1 MRLGQLARRLAIK
14 TDEIVRHLASRQIT
28 IESGNNTRLD
38 EAHVEL
44 ILQEF
49 APANEVLQNEIN
61 VEPDRPEPMVTNTEP
76 DAPLLEQSVSE
87 PSEILETIKAPKVEL
102 AGLKVLGKIDLPEK
116 KKPEQPEA
124 TEATQAPSPPPR
136 RPYKSNSQPRAW
148 KNPISIEREREERLK
163 REKLNAQ
170 REEEKDRRKEFYLK
184 RIKPQG
190 PTKRA
195 RMVDEEM
202 IEMSPLEPEA
212 PKTWFGRFIRWLN
225 T

>member
-14 TDEIVRHLASRQIT
+14 TDEIVRHLASRQII
-28 IESGNNTRLD
+28 IESGNNTRLA

-49 APANEVLQNEIN
+49 APANEVLQNEISL
-61 VEPDRPEPMVTNTEP
+61 EADRPEPLVTNTETDP
-76 DAPLLEQSVSE
+76 PLSEQSASE
-87 PSEILETIKAPKVEL
+87 PSEVLETIKAPKVEL

-116 KKPEQPEA
+116 KKPEQLEA
-124 TEATQAPSPPPR
+124 TEATQATSPPPR
-136 RPYKSNSQPRAW
+136 RTFKSNSQPRAW

-163 REKLNAQ
+163 REKLDAQ
-170 REEEKDRRKEFYLK
+170 REEEKDRRKEFYMK
-184 RIKPQG
+184 RLKPQG

-195 RMVDEEM
+195 RMVEEEM
-202 IEMSPLEPEA
+202 VEMSPLEPEA
-212 PKTWFGRFIRWLN
+212 PKTWFGRFIKWLN